1 MAALLYFTEFHWTGI
16 NTFLTEIGNVTSNT
30 RKYKQDIQVVSLETE
45 LGYRPA
51 KDAFP
56 SLFISLFMLPIR

>member
-16 NTFLTEIGNVTSNT
+16 NIFWNVIGNVTSNT

-56 SLFISLFMLPIR
+56 SLFISLFMLPIC